1 MKKLLYGLGA
11 LLLLILLAGI
21 ILTQVVDT
29 DRVKRVLIEQTK
41 EKTGRTLV
49 INGDLSWR
57 FFPSIGFT
65 VTDTALLNPPGFE
78 GGNTLSI
85 GELSL
90 DVALKPLFNNR
101 LEVGEAVLNKARL
114 HLITRADGVTNI
126 DDLRALAE
134 KQSAASASD
143 HSKTAPATPNT
154 GSDEAT
160 QAPNTTSAKEPMSFS
175 LAGVHVQDAE
185 VLMQNLAKGKLIRL
199 NGVNVKL
206 DDFAPDKT
214 VPLSLSG
221 NLFSDDLQGNIVL
234 AGDFWVAPEFNRLL
248 LSNLNFE
255 ASATG
260 RAIPGNKQLKLQGQL
275 AYDLDKKQAEFT
287 ELNLETGELKVTGQL
302 LVNHLAL
309 PELSFN
315 LHTDSLNVDAL
326 QAEWRSVTPSTTG
339 KTKVE
344 SKAKTQKKE
353 TANQARVASQ
363 DTDAAA
369 ASVPGTLS
377 KAKSSDASGSLLQ
390 RINLEGDLKADK
402 VTVQGIELEQLDV
415 HIKST
420 QGKLEFKPLQA
431 QLYEGQVNADIKLDF
446 SAAPTRFS
454 MNNVLTGV
462 NADAL
467 LSAATQLDYIQ
478 GRADINLDVKG
489 AGFSAEQLQ
498 KHLTGTA
505 NLSVV
510 DGALEGVNIAAL
522 IRRAHAQIKGLPVP
536 AKEDVEKTDF
546 SALTADF
553 VIEKGV
559 VSTDNLHL
567 ASPLLRIDGKG
578 NTQLADESLDVLL
591 NTAIVGS
598 IKGQDGEELDELK
611 NIILPIRISGTYKDP
626 QYRLDLQQVFD
637 VYLSEKADKEAER
650 FKRKLD
656 EKLGDK
662 LGDKLNKKLGDKL
675 PGLLD
680 KLGL

>member
-11 LLLLILLAGI
+11 LLLLTLLAGI

-134 KQSAASASD
+134 KQSDVDA
-143 HSKTAPATPNT
+143 SKTAPASSHT
-154 GSDEAT
+154 GSDEAS
-160 QAPNTTSAKEPMSFS
+160 QNPEPSSAKEPMSFS
-175 LAGVHVQDAE
+175 LAGVYVQDAE

-260 RAIPGNKQLKLQGQL
+260 RAIPGNKQLRLQGQL

-302 LVNHLAL
+302 MVNHLAL

-339 KTKVE
+339 KNKVE

-363 DTDAAA
+363 DTDTAA

-377 KAKSSDASGSLLQ
+377 NAKSSDASGSLLQ

-505 NLSVV
+505 NIRVV
-510 DGALEGVNIAAL
+510 DGAVEGVNIAAL

-637 VYLSEKADKEAER
+637 MYLSEKADKEAER

-662 LGDKLNKKLGDKL
+662 LGDKLSDKL